1 MKRTI
6 LLTIA
11 MAALV
16 VGCAPKAPAVQTIS
30 VAGGSYRSV
39 TAQELNKMLRD
50 KDFVFV
56 NVHYPFAGN
65 IAGTDVSIPYDQ
77 IDQQLS
83 LLPPE
88 KSAKILLYCRSGHM
102 STLAAESLVQLGY
115 TNVWTLEAGMQ
126 AWEAAGFSLQLSK

>member
-1 MKRTI
+1 MKKII
-6 LLTIA
+6 LVSILIA
-11 MAALV
+11 AVL
-16 VGCAPKAPAVQTIS
+16 VGCKPKAPAVETIP

-39 TAQELNKMLRD
+39 TASELNTLLKD

-56 NVHYPFAGN
+56 NVHYPFAGD

-88 KSAKILLYCRSGHM
+88 KTAKIFLYCRSGHM
-102 STLAAESLVQLGY
+102 SAIAAEALVKLGY
-115 TNVWTLEAGMQ
+115 TNVWTLKGGMQ
-126 AWEAAGFSLQLSK
+126 AWEAAGLPLQTK

>member
-56 NVHYPFAGN
+56 NVHYPFAGS

-88 KSAKILLYCRSGHM
+88 KSGKILLYCRSGHM

-126 AWEAAGFSLQLSK
+126 AWEAAGFSLQAK